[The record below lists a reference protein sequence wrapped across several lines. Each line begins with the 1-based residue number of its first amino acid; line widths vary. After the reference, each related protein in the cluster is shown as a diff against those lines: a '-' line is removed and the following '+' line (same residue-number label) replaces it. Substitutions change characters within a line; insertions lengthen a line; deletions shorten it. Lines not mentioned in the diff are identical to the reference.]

1 MVDNGV
7 LRLNE
12 AQQVN
17 VMLNKDLGVNLTVVD
32 ASALFLSRLEGVED
46 PEQKRKKIGRAH
58 V

>member
-17 VMLNKDLGVNLTVVD
+17 DVLNKDLGVNLTVVD
-32 ASALFLSRLEGVED
+32 ASSLFLS
-46 PEQKRKKIGRAH
+46 
-58 V
+58 

>member
-12 AQQVN
+12 ANQVHE
-17 VMLNKDLGVNLTVVD
+17 MLNKDLGVNLTVVD
-32 ASALFLSRLEGVED
+32 ASDLFLSRLEGVE
-46 PEQKRKKIGRAH
+46 ET